1 MTFSLFQLEKISLQD
16 NIDLKR
22 SESELKLMEE
32 DIERKHLQLGDYD
45 IVSIQTEL
53 QQLIK
58 KQDMMKEKVDVL
70 SFRFFVELI

>member
-1 MTFSLFQLEKISLQD
+1 
-16 NIDLKR
+16 
-22 SESELKLMEE
+22 MEE

-45 IVSIQTEL
+45 TVSIQTEL

-70 SFRFFVELI
+70 SVSFFIELI